1 MKPEQTAF
9 LESLHHAPAAGW
21 TAAAYSVLRAG
32 KVAAAAD
39 YGVRRAF
46 HPGQD
51 ILFCLSGA
59 GTVET
64 RGERLEVKAGQL
76 VWIANETPHSHS
88 ANRRDP
94 WTLLWFRLDGP
105 NPVALRQLLFAG
117 DTPRLAFAEGDSP
130 ALWFERLFAA
140 MRRRDFG
147 LDLRLNLLVAE
158 FIGLVDRHIVGTTSD
173 LPPPL
178 ARVTA
183 AMRDNVRLAWAADD
197 LSAVTGVG
205 HSQTRRLFRRHL
217 RTSPRQWL
225 IGERLLQA
233 EALLTQERL
242 PVSEIAELCG
252 FSDVYHLSREFKRS
266 RGVSPKLWR
275 QRRS

>member
-1 MKPEQTAF
+1 M
-9 LESLHHAPAAGW
+9 
-21 TAAAYSVLRAG
+21 
-32 KVAAAAD
+32 
-39 YGVRRAF
+39 
-46 HPGQD
+46 
-51 ILFCLSGA
+51 
-59 GTVET
+59 
-64 RGERLEVKAGQL
+64 
-76 VWIANETPHSHS
+76 
-88 ANRRDP
+88 
-94 WTLLWFRLDGP
+94 
-105 NPVALRQLLFAG
+105 
-117 DTPRLAFAEGDSP
+117 
-130 ALWFERLFAA
+130 
-140 MRRRDFG
+140 
-147 LDLRLNLLVAE
+147 AE

-233 EALLTQERL
+233 EALLTRSGSG
-242 PVSEIAELCG
+242 VRNRRTVR